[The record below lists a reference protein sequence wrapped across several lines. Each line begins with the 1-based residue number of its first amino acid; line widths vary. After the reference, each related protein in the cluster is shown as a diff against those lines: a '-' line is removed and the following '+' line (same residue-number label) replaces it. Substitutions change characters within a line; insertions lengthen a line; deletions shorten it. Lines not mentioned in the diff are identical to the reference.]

1 MSDSVPPSSEQPEP
15 AAATEQEPAV
25 DPADD
30 PAPLNRAARRA
41 KAKNGDPTHVGPR
54 GDLTRQTRGARP
66 HSKRRH

>member
-1 MSDSVPPSSEQPEP
+1 VSQTVPPNSEQPEH
-15 AAATEQEPAV
+15 AAAAAPEPAV

-30 PAPLNRAARRA
+30 PAPLNRADRRA
-41 KAKNGDPTHVGPR
+41 KAKNGEPTHVGPR